1 MKETKKMIRLSYRLV
16 GTLLMAGGAFVPP
29 IAQAEAPPNVEIAV
43 QAAQAYHD
51 TGAYQHDF
59 DAIVQRAQQDVER
72 ERLHVKNPAI
82 VLDIDETT
90 LSNWPAMKANHL
102 GYVSEGACD
111 HLPKGPCGEDAWE
124 ERAEASAFAET
135 QALIKQAQA
144 HNVAVFFVTG
154 RSEKF
159 RRATEENLHKE
170 GISGWKH
177 LYMRAIGDHRP
188 AAAYKTPLRAEIEQ
202 QGYTILANLGDQESD
217 LNGGHALHRYRLPN
231 PYYYIP

>member
-1 MKETKKMIRLSYRLV
+1 MSETKKMIRLSYRCAAS
-16 GTLLMAGGAFVPP
+16 LLIAGGASVSL
-29 IAQAEAPPNVEIAV
+29 AQAEAPPNVEQAV
-43 QAAQAYHD
+43 QAAMAYHD
-51 TGAYQHDF
+51 TGAYQHEF
-59 DAIVQRAQQDVER
+59 DAQLKRAQQDVER

-90 LSNWPAMKANHL
+90 LSNWPAMKANNL
-102 GYVSEGACD
+102 SYISEGTCD
-111 HLPKGPCGEDAWE
+111 RLPKGPCGEEAWE
-124 ERAEASAFAET
+124 ERAEAPAFAET
-135 QALIKQAQA
+135 QALIKQAEA

-154 RSEKF
+154 RSEKH

-188 AAAYKTPLRAEIEQ
+188 AAAYKAPLRAEIEQ
-202 QGYTILANLGDQESD
+202 QGYTILANLGDQDSD
-217 LNGGHALHRYRLPN
+217 LNGGHARHNYRLPN